1 MHWSLR
7 YWLCK
12 GRKARENLGSWVFET
27 AQHNWRKEGI
37 YEPGVGAGECVVCRS
52 LGRGGCPVMKFRLR
66 QQKGEKPEV
75 IVA

>member
-1 MHWSLR
+1 M
-7 YWLCK
+7 
-12 GRKARENLGSWVFET
+12 FET